1 MAQATVSG
9 AQAVLDVLRAA
20 GVDHVFSV
28 PGESFMGLID
38 AIYDEPSVRFVST
51 RHEEGAGFMATAYSR
66 LTGRPAAAMMT
77 RMVGAGHGSIAIHS
91 ARQDSTP
98 VIVILGQVATD
109 VRHREAFQEV
119 ELATIFGGIA
129 KYAVEPPTA
138 DRLAELTARAARMAV
153 SGRPGPAV
161 VSVREDLLHHQVP
174 APSPLAIV
182 APRPA
187 PDPAVVVQI
196 LERSRQAR
204 RPVIVV
210 GAGLLAAR
218 GTTRLIELAER
229 EQIPVLTAWRRPDAF
244 PNNHPLYLGWSSLR
258 SPATPLARLREADLI
273 IAIGTRL
280 GEFTTARYKL
290 PAPGTAVIHVDI
302 DPEGLG
308 AHVQAAIGCVS
319 DAGLFLDAILGL
331 ARQQPAPTE
340 LVEQRRGANA
350 ADRAAWEAVT
360 VPTRGKARDGYVD
373 QQVVARHLQPVLDRG
388 GILVSDAG
396 NFAGWPSR
404 YLRWHEPGTFLGTAS
419 GAMGYGIPSAIGAK
433 FASPDRPVVCV
444 VGDGGFMMTGSELE
458 TAVRER
464 APIVVLVFDNQ
475 QYGTIRMHQQ
485 GDHPGR
491 QLGTALGPIDFAKYG
506 EALGARGV
514 RVTANDD
521 VQAAITEAL
530 AADLP
535 TVIHLRVDPEQLFV
549 GDDPPATGAA
559 GAG

>member
-1 MAQATVSG
+1 
-9 AQAVLDVLRAA
+9 
-20 GVDHVFSV
+20 VDHVFSV

-51 RHEEGAGFMATAYSR
+51 RHEEGAGFMATAWSR

-98 VIVILGQVATD
+98 VFVVLGQVATD
-109 VRHREAFQEV
+109 ARHREAFQEV

-129 KYAVEPPTA
+129 KYAVEPPVA
-138 DRLAELTARAARMAV
+138 DRLAELTARAARIAV
-153 SGRPGPAV
+153 SGRPGPV
-161 VSVREDLLHHQVP
+161 VISIREDLLHEEVP
-174 APSPLAIV
+174 APALLPIV

-187 PDPAVVVQI
+187 PDPALVDRI
-196 LERSRQAR
+196 LERLRAAR
-204 RPVIVV
+204 RPAIVT

-218 GTTRLIELAER
+218 ATDRLVDFAER
-229 EQIPVLTAWRRPDAF
+229 EQIPVFTAWRRPDAF

-258 SPATPLARLREADLI
+258 SPTTPLARLKEADVIL
-273 IAIGTRL
+273 ALGTRF
-280 GEFTTARYKL
+280 GEFTSARYKL
-290 PAPGTAVIHVDI
+290 PAPGTTILHVDV
-302 DPEGLG
+302 DGEGLG
-308 AHVQAAIGCVS
+308 AHVQATIGCVS
-319 DAGLFLDAILGL
+319 DAGLFLDAILAL
-331 ARQQPAPTE
+331 VRQSPVPAALFDE
-340 LVEQRRGANA
+340 RRAANA

-360 VPTRGKARDGYVD
+360 VPSRGKARPGYVD
-373 QQVVARHLQPVLDRG
+373 QQVVARYLQPVLDRG

-396 NFAGWPSR
+396 NFSGWPSR

-433 FASPDRPVVCV
+433 IARPDRPVICV
-444 VGDGGFMMTGSELE
+444 AGDGGFMMTGSELE
-458 TAVRER
+458 TAVREH

-485 GDHPGR
+485 RDHPGR
-491 QLGTALGPIDFAKYG
+491 QIGTALGPIDFAKYG

-514 RVTANDD
+514 RVTSNDD
-521 VQAAITEAL
+521 VRDAIDEAVS
-530 AADLP
+530 ADRP

-549 GDDPPATGAA
+549 GDDAPAVVAA
-559 GAG
+559 GPGRA